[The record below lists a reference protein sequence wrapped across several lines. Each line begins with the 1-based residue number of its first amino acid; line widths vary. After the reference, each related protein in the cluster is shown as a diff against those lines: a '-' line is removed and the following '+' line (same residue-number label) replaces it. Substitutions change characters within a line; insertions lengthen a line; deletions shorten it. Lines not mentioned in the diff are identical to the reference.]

1 MTVNPADTT
10 PVDTSDALND
20 EQPAASA
27 DVSVESAQDPSIET
41 GRVGGQLSDADDADE
56 WESTSTLSLF
66 EGDEGG
72 LLFAQRQALVQL
84 VRNPFI
90 SAQTHPREWR
100 ALIENPGP
108 IRSRLNDMFMVLEL
122 DTQREVA
129 FKRQATPEGGGRRF
143 PTLFYDQAWQREE
156 TIVLVFLRMRFHT
169 EQAAGDG
176 RAFTDRDDIHDYV
189 AQFRPAHATDKAADR
204 GRVERAID
212 KIYKTGLLLG
222 RKTADRFE
230 IARAIEVLIP
240 LDTLTDLLAWLRG
253 ETGADASPGPTTPN
267 PTDPGSVVDSVDGAD
282 GGQQED
288 RR

>member
-1 MTVNPADTT
+1 
-10 PVDTSDALND
+10 
-20 EQPAASA
+20 
-27 DVSVESAQDPSIET
+27 
-41 GRVGGQLSDADDADE
+41 
-56 WESTSTLSLF
+56 
-66 EGDEGG
+66 
-72 LLFAQRQALVQL
+72 LVQL

-100 ALIENPGP
+100 ALIENPSP
-108 IRSRLNDMFMVLEL
+108 IRSRLNDMFMLLEL

-129 FKRQATPEGGGRRF
+129 FKRQATAEGGGRRF

-169 EQAAGDG
+169 EHAAGDG
-176 RAFTDRDDIHDYV
+176 RAFADRDDIHDYV

-230 IARAIEVLIP
+230 IARAIEVLMP

-253 ETGADASPGPTTPN
+253 ETGADASSEPTTPDH
-267 PTDPGSVVDSVDGAD
+267 TDAGSTVVDSTGSGPREA
-282 GGQQED
+282 Q
-288 RR
+288 R